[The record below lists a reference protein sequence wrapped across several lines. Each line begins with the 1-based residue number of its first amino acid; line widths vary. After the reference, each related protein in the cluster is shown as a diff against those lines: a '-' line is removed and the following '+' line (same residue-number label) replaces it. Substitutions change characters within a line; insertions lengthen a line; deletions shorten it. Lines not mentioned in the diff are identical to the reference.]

1 MPSRPPPLV
10 EIVRHLDGDRPWHG
24 LLVAESEQLV
34 VVHQV
39 SDRFDLDGWCAFRK
53 EDIETIDTEFDKRD
67 LVARALALKA
77 QQPVVPA
84 GLDLASMRRLM
95 ETAQAL
101 SGILV
106 IGRELIHDDEVEVG
120 TIRMNSDDT
129 YVLRYMTTNAEWVI
143 DDRPFRYRD
152 VTRLEFGAE
161 YEQTLLAVARSREGG
176 DEGQAA

>member
-1 MPSRPPPLV
+1 
-10 EIVRHLDGDRPWHG
+10 
-24 LLVAESEQLV
+24 
-34 VVHQV
+34 
-39 SDRFDLDGWCAFRK
+39 
-53 EDIETIDTEFDKRD
+53 
-67 LVARALALKA
+67 
-77 QQPVVPA
+77 
-84 GLDLASMRRLM
+84 M